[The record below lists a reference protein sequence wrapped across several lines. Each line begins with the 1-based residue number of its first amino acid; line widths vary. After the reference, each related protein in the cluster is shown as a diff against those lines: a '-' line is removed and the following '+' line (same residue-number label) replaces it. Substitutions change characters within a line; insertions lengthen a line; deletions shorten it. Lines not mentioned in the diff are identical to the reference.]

1 MNYHIEINITKSGT
15 DWSDTINL
23 YSDSKSDLVMA
34 AAYVGEVADETSGL
48 AVIDALEMTGEF
60 HMEGVFGNLDITVTD
75 IR

>member
-15 DWSDTINL
+15 DLSDTINL

-60 HMEGVFGNLDITVTD
+60 HMEGVLGNLDITVTD

>member
-1 MNYHIEINITKSGT
+1 MNYHLVIKISKNGT
-15 DWSDTINL
+15 GFQDTINL

-60 HMEGVFGNLDITVTD
+60 HMEGVLGTLDITVTD

>member
-1 MNYHIEINITKSGT
+1 MNYHLVIKISKNGT
-15 DWSDTINL
+15 DFQDTINL
-23 YSDSKSDLVMA
+23 YSDSKSDVVMA

-60 HMEGVFGNLDITVTD
+60 HMEGVLGTLDITVTD